1 MHDSSSDILTGISMH
16 FPGGDIGGSTE
27 VNTGSRV
34 TSQTYTWTAPSCDSS
49 SSASFRALCG
59 AGGSIDAGRG
69 MDCSI
74 YMRFR
79 FG

>member
-1 MHDSSSDILTGISMH
+1 MNTDST
-16 FPGGDIGGSTE
+16 T
-27 VNTGSRV
+27 

-69 MDCSI
+69 MDFGI
-74 YMRFR
+74 YMFFR
-79 FG
+79 FDGGDVEDSHGTHRWVN